1 MKLKKDYVLR
11 QVANTWVVLP
21 LGTAD
26 AAFDGMMKLNHSGA
40 FLWQQ
45 MEQGK
50 DFGALVDAL
59 TMEYEVSREQAEA
72 DVKEFLAKLIKA
84 GCVQE

>member
-11 QVANTWVVLP
+11 QIANTWVILP
-21 LGTAD
+21 LGTAETS
-26 AAFDGMMKLNHSGA
+26 FSGMMKLNHSGA
-40 FLWQQ
+40 FLWKQL
-45 MEQGK
+45 EQEK
-50 DFGALVDAL
+50 EFDSLVDAL

-72 DVKEFLAKLIKA
+72 DVKEFLEKLIKA